1 MKVVVIDN
9 FDSFVYNLAQ
19 YLGQA
24 GATPVVIRNDTSV
37 DFIQDQAPDAI
48 VISPGPG
55 RPEQA
60 GCSVDVVTELGPRV
74 PILGVCLGHQ
84 AIAVAYGARVV
95 RAGQLVHGKTSAI
108 EHLNSGVF
116 KGLDQS
122 FPATRYHSLVV
133 DPDSIPKAL
142 EVTARTER
150 VVMGIRHLEHPVE
163 GVQFHPESVLTE
175 HGLRLIENFLELAKF
190 WGSTPRP

>member
-1 MKVVVIDN
+1 VKVVVIDN

-150 VVMGIRHLEHPVE
+150 VVMGIRHLEHPFE